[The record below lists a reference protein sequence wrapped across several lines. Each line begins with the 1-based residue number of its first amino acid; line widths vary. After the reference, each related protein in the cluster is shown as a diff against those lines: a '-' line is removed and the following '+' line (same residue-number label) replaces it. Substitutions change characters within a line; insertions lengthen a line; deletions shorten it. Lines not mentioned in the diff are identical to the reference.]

1 MRYFKYRD
9 EESFIG
15 DGTRYVE
22 TEDGWSVR
30 EVTVSN
36 GAYLGSNI
44 NYPRWGLCL
53 ADCQIDYDELLADE
67 PSQFENQEITER
79 EFEQVWAEHLAQNEG
94 RWRVAK
100 LAFPI
105 GEQVRG
111 RIAIFYPQGAIVD
124 LGDSVLG
131 VANHAACKA
140 SAGDDIL
147 STQHFLSA
155 VVAGYDEKYQW
166 LVLDKPQVAREKQA
180 A

>member
-1 MRYFKYRD
+1 MKYYKYRD
-9 EESFIG
+9 EESLIG

-22 TEDGWSVR
+22 TDEGWSVR

-36 GAYLGSNI
+36 GAYLGSNV
-44 NYPRWGLCL
+44 NYPLWGLCL
-53 ADCQIDYDELLADE
+53 SDAQADYEEFLADE
-67 PSQFENQEITER
+67 PNEFEVQEITER

-105 GEQVRG
+105 GKQVRG
-111 RIAIFYPQGAIVD
+111 RIAIFYPQGAIID
-124 LGDSVLG
+124 LGNSVLG

-147 STQHFLSA
+147 STQHFVSVA
-155 VVAGYDEKYQW
+155 VAGYDEKHQW
-166 LVLDKPQVAREKQA
+166 FVLEKPKVEREK
-180 A
+180 